1 MKGTII
7 FLGLLLICLPIMA
20 ENITDL
26 EIYQNMKA
34 SQALYLEAYDAGNYE
49 KAYDIAQDVG
59 RYAEELKA
67 YLNGQN
73 QEPQEPEITAE
84 PEPET
89 ETVAEPEIVREPEQG
104 EYKVV
109 RGDTLWDI
117 SAKQEIYNDPKLWPL
132 IYNAN
137 KQVLV
142 DPENPDL
149 IHGGMLF
156 QIPPKGDE

>member
-59 RYAEELKA
+59 RYAE
-67 YLNGQN
+67 
-73 QEPQEPEITAE
+73 EPEITAE